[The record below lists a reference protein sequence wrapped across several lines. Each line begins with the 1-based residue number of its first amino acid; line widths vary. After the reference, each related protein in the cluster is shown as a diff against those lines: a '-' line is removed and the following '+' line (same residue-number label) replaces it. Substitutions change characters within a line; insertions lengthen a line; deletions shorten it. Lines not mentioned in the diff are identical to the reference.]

1 MKFLTICK
9 LKYTVAA
16 GSPSVPGEPAEG
28 HTEAGPNHA
37 FGITMHIQTVSG
49 GLLSVEEGALYPAL
63 RRLEMEGPLP
73 ASRKARFYRL
83 TANGRKRLAQSA
95 GAMCRESQGRQPAA
109 EVLAL
114 SATALIADWIPA
126 HRAARV
132 DPVRALRYEGI
143 DGIRY
148 DRSSVKRSFP

>member
-1 MKFLTICK
+1 MQ
-9 LKYTVAA
+9 
-16 GSPSVPGEPAEG
+16 
-28 HTEAGPNHA
+28 TEVYRCRRLHR
-37 FGITMHIQTVSG
+37 QTVSG
-49 GLLSVEEGALYPAL
+49 GLLSVEAVALLYRAL